1 MSEQINTVSNTSK
14 PERSANYV
22 VSRLSYDCLISATK
36 SFAHNFNTLTD
47 DEKMDFKSLATY
59 VKQLEKCLPSK
70 QNKIVSKPKKV
81 VVESTEPAQPLE
93 EKVIEPT
100 TQSKGSKRTKKV
112 EVIKETSPTA
122 VVVAEV
128 AESKA
133 LVEPVKDESK
143 KPVAKKS
150 TQSKPK

>member
-14 PERSANYV
+14 PERSSNYV

-47 DEKMDFKSLATY
+47 DEKMEFKSLATY

-70 QNKIVSKPKKV
+70 QNKQVSKPKKV
-81 VVESTEPAQPLE
+81 VVESTEQSPAVE
-93 EKVIEPT
+93 EKVVEPA
-100 TQSKGSKRTKKV
+100 QSKKTKQTKKV
-112 EVIKETSPTA
+112 EPVKETSPTA
-122 VVVAEV
+122 VAVAEV
-128 AESKA
+128 SESKA
-133 LVEPVKDESK
+133 VVEPVKEESK

-150 TQSKPK
+150 TQSKTK